1 MRALHV
7 EENVARKLRSY
18 ANGYNEKNEQ
28 DAQLAHARRIGDIA
42 DLVRRVVARCFMR
55 LLQRNSKILALLDGR
70 VAFWQKSCKR

>member
-1 MRALHV
+1 MRALHI
-7 EENVARKLRSY
+7 EENVARKLRSH

-28 DAQLAHARRIGDIA
+28 DAQLAHARRVGDIA
-42 DLVRRVVARCFMR
+42 DLVRRMVARCFMR